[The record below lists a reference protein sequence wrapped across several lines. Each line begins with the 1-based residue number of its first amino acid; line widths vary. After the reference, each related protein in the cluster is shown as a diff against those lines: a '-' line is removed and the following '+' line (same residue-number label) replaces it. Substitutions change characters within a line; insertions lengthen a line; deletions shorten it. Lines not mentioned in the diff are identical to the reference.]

1 MKTARGWAARGLVL
15 TLLLPLWGLALVC
28 QSPATDAHA
37 AMACCR
43 RAHSTCMQGGHQGA
57 MACCQHMVTAPS
69 MLPVTGRETAA
80 SSSLAPAVATVLT
93 ARPPRVRLAAAPRP
107 PPLRLPPLYQ
117 LHASLLI

>member
-1 MKTARGWAARGLVL
+1 VL

-69 MLPVTGRETAA
+69 MLPAVTGRETAA